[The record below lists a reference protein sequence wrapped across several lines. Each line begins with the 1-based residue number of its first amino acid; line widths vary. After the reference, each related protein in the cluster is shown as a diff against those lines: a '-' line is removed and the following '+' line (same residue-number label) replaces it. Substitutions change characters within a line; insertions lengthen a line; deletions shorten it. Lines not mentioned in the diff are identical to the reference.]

1 MRPLIAAAL
10 LAAALPAHAVDTS
23 VLVYG
28 GSYHF
33 DGKGRHE
40 SKYDLNERNP
50 GVGLEFS
57 QDGWLAGAGM
67 YRDSYREQAHMAY
80 VGYRWTLGDTQGWHA
95 NAAVKVGYLRG
106 SGYDGPVA
114 LPTVGVGYGPVSLE
128 ATVAPRK
135 VNSGGVVAFWLRYQ
149 F

>member
-1 MRPLIAAAL
+1 MRFLLTATLL
-10 LAAALPAHAVDTS
+10 LAGLPAHAVDTS

-33 DGKGRHE
+33 DG
-40 SKYDLNERNP
+40 
-50 GVGLEFS
+50 
-57 QDGWLAGAGM
+57 
-67 YRDSYREQAHMAY
+67 
-80 VGYRWTLGDTQGWHA
+80 
-95 NAAVKVGYLRG
+95 
-106 SGYDGPVA
+106 PVA
-114 LPTVGVGYGPVSLE
+114 LPTLGVGYGPLPLE

>member
-1 MRPLIAAAL
+1 MRLLIVAAL
-10 LAAALPAHAVDTS
+10 LIAALPAHAVDTS

-33 DGKGRHE
+33 DGRGRHE
-40 SKYDLNERNP
+40 SKYNLNERNP

-57 QDGWLAGAGM
+57 QDGWLIGAGT
-67 YRDSYREQAHMAY
+67 YRDSYREQRSRQSGLPPWLWLRRPGRPAH
-80 VGYRWTLGDTQGWHA
+80 GRCG
-95 NAAVKVGYLRG
+95 LRSCFTG
-106 SGYDGPVA
+106 SHCR
-114 LPTVGVGYGPVSLE
+114 
-128 ATVAPRK
+128 PRK